1 MVASVFQ
8 IVVGFSGLMGI
19 ILRFVG
25 PLVVTPTITLIGLSL
40 FATASSKASEQW
52 WIAIMSVY
60 TCDSSFV
67 FNLQQIEFL

>member
-40 FATASSKASEQW
+40 FTAASTKSAEQW
-52 WIAIMSVY
+52 WIA
-60 TCDSSFV
+60 
-67 FNLQQIEFL
+67 LL